1 LGGFKINNKYFSKT
15 LSFIQ
20 VLFLVQACSYKT
32 KIDSNYYCR
41 QLKVSCIQSNKVVNF
56 KTSKGDFEVKLVGKD
71 NPVTVSNFL
80 ENIYN
85 NIYENKK
92 FYKIINYPQIR
103 FIHGGINPENK
114 SYMER
119 KQNLNKTSPTIP
131 LEIKFKEEIKPRYNY
146 QIKNPSETVNLV
158 NTFESGSI
166 AMVKSG
172 KNKSSSTEFF
182 FVTTKIPELDGRYSI
197 FGKIIKGLDVLEK
210 INKEDYIKAVQI
222 SN

>member
-1 LGGFKINNKYFSKT
+1 M
-15 LSFIQ
+15 
-20 VLFLVQACSYKT
+20 FLK
-32 KIDSNYYCR
+32 
-41 QLKVSCIQSNKVVNF
+41 
-56 KTSKGDFEVKLVGKD
+56 
-71 NPVTVSNFL
+71 
-80 ENIYN
+80 

-103 FIHGGINPENK
+103 FIHGGVNPENK
-114 SYMER
+114 SYIER
-119 KQNLNKTSPTIP
+119 KLNLKKTSPTIP
-131 LEIKFKEEIKPRYNY
+131 LEIKFKEEMKPRYNY
-146 QIKNPSETVNLV
+146 QIKNPSETENLV

-182 FVTTKIPELDGRYSI
+182 FVTNKIPELDGRYSI

-210 INKEDYIKAVQI
+210 INKEDFIKAVQI

>member
-1 LGGFKINNKYFSKT
+1 
-15 LSFIQ
+15 
-20 VLFLVQACSYKT
+20 LFFVPACSFKNE
-32 KIDSNYYCR
+32 IDSNYYC
-41 QLKVSCIQSNKVVNF
+41 QKLKLTCTKGNKIAYF
-56 KTSKGDFEVKLVGKD
+56 RTSKGDFEVKLLGKD
-71 NPVTVSNFL
+71 YPVTVSNFL
-80 ENIYN
+80 ENINN
-85 NIYENKK
+85 NIYKNKK

-103 FIHGGINPENK
+103 FIHGGVNPENK
-114 SYMER
+114 SYIER

-131 LEIKFKEEIKPRYNY
+131 LEIKFKEEVKPRYNY

-172 KNKSSSTEFF
+172 KDKSSSTEFF

-210 INKEDYIKAVQI
+210 INKEDYIKTVQI

>member
-1 LGGFKINNKYFSKT
+1 
-15 LSFIQ
+15 
-20 VLFLVQACSYKT
+20 LVKACSYKS
-32 KIDSNYYCR
+32 KIDSNYYC
-41 QLKVSCIQSNKVVNF
+41 QKLKFSCIKSNKIINF
-56 KTSKGDFEVKLVGKD
+56 KTSKGDFEVKLFGKD

-80 ENIYN
+80 ENISN
-85 NIYENKK
+85 NIYVDQK
-92 FYKIINYPQIR
+92 FYKIINYPQIS
-103 FIHGGINPENK
+103 FIHGGVNPENK
-114 SYMER
+114 SYIER
-119 KQNLNKTSPTIP
+119 KQNLNKTSQSIP

-158 NTFESGSI
+158 NTFMDGSI

-197 FGKIIKGLDVLEK
+197 FGKIIKGLDVLKK

-222 SN
+222 IN

>member
-1 LGGFKINNKYFSKT
+1 MFF
-15 LSFIQ
+15 
-20 VLFLVQACSYKT
+20 VQACNFKNE
-32 KIDSNYYCR
+32 IDSNYYC
-41 QLKVSCIQSNKVVNF
+41 QKLKFSCSYDNKVVYF
-56 KTSKGDFEVKLVGKD
+56 ETSKGDFEVILFGKD

-80 ENIYN
+80 ENIDN

-92 FYKIINYPQIR
+92 FYKIIIYPQIR
-103 FIHGGINPENK
+103 FIHGGVNPENK
-114 SYMER
+114 SYIER

-131 LEIKFKEEIKPRYNY
+131 LELKFKEEIKPRYNY
-146 QIKNPSETVNLV
+146 QIKNPSETANLV
-158 NTFESGSI
+158 NTFDSGSI

-197 FGKIIKGLDVLEK
+197 FGKIIKGLDVLKK

>member
-1 LGGFKINNKYFSKT
+1 M
-15 LSFIQ
+15 
-20 VLFLVQACSYKT
+20 VQACSYKS
-32 KIDSNYYCR
+32 KIDPNYYC
-41 QLKVSCIQSNKVVNF
+41 QKLKFSCIKSNKVVNF
-56 KTSKGDFEVKLVGKD
+56 KTSKGDFAVKLFGKD

-80 ENIYN
+80 ENIEN
-85 NIYENKK
+85 NIYVNQK
-92 FYKIINYPQIR
+92 FYKIIKYPQMR
-103 FIHGGINPENK
+103 FIHGGVNPGDK
-114 SYMER
+114 SYIVR

-131 LEIKFKEEIKPRYNY
+131 LEIKFKEEVKPRYNY

-172 KNKSSSTEFF
+172 KDKSSSTEFF

>member
-1 LGGFKINNKYFSKT
+1 M
-15 LSFIQ
+15 
-20 VLFLVQACSYKT
+20 FLVQACSYRG
-32 KIDSNYYCR
+32 KIDSNYYC
-41 QLKVSCIQSNKVVNF
+41 QKLKFSCIQGNKVVNF
-56 KTSKGDFEVKLVGKD
+56 KTSKGDFEVKLFGKD

-80 ENIYN
+80 ENIDN

-92 FYKIINYPQIR
+92 FYKIISYPQIR
-103 FIHGGINPENK
+103 FIHGGVNPENK
-114 SYMER
+114 SYIER

-210 INKEDYIKAVQI
+210 INKEDYIKKVQI